1 MTFKSLALDLDG
13 TLLIGEE
20 LPEAHKRAVFAAHE
34 AGLEIIIATAR
45 WRQMA
50 QRVARQIGI
59 TKPIIACSGA
69 QVYVPDGRDVFDHR
83 LPGDFVADLF
93 ELCNQSRCVATI
105 ATQDNVVIK
114 LDGQPDMSLLP
125 EEMVWVSQLS
135 VADHGAARIA
145 LIQGSSIGEV
155 INQALKPKYADS
167 VNIYDSIGPTG
178 KIISTITA
186 KAANKGSAL
195 VASCQYL
202 GIEPSSVVA
211 FGDAENDIAMFRVA
225 GASVA
230 MGQAD
235 DKVKA
240 AATTVTSANT
250 EDGVA
255 HAIHRLLK
263 TGAP

>member
-1 MTFKSLALDLDG
+1 MTFKAIALDLDG

-20 LPEAHKRAVFAAHE
+20 LPDAHKHAVFAAHE

-50 QRVARQIGI
+50 ERVSHQLGI

-83 LPGDFVADLF
+83 LPADFVADLYD
-93 ELCNQSRCVATI
+93 LCNQSRCVATI
-105 ATQDNVVIK
+105 ATQECVVLK
-114 LDGQPDMSLLP
+114 LDGEPDMSLLP
-125 EEMVWVSQLS
+125 EEMIWVPKLS

-145 LIQGSSIGEV
+145 LIQGSAIGDAIRQE
-155 INQALKPKYADS
+155 LKPKYEGR

-195 VASCQYL
+195 VASCEYL
-202 GIEPSSVVA
+202 GIDPVSVVA
-211 FGDAENDIAMFRVA
+211 FGDAENDIEMFKVA

-250 EDGVA
+250 ENGVA
-255 HAIHRLLK
+255 HAIHRILK